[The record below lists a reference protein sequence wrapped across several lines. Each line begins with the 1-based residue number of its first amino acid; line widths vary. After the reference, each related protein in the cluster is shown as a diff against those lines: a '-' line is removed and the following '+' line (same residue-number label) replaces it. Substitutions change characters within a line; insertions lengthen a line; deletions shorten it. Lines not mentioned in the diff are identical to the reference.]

1 MQKQT
6 EEEFNK
12 DNHSIS
18 HLLITLVLIISLIS
32 LYFSINTFY
41 TVKNYIDIETGKVQR
56 TEVIHINTE

>member
-18 HLLITLVLIISLIS
+18 HLLIALVLIISLIS